1 MLIAERSVYQIPLK
15 YRYPSM
21 FYSSVSAS
29 GEAWDSCRAQ
39 ETRPRVRLKL
49 VLEPHRPCPGYSG
62 KEGYLAVGSAD
73 T

>member
-1 MLIAERSVYQIPLK
+1 MLIAECSVDQIPLK
-15 YRYPSM
+15 HRYPSI

-49 VLEPHRPCPGYSG
+49 VLEPRRLYPDYRD